1 MPAKVSRSARPRRS
15 APPPMPPLEA
25 LDRTHRQMLETLGTL
40 GRLVERLGEH
50 GIDATA
56 RLDARRICDFFGDA
70 ARAHH
75 ADEETLVFPA
85 LVRTGDAA
93 LVQHVLRLQQ
103 DHGWLEEDWLEL
115 APQLQAVA
123 EGYSWYELDTLRAG
137 VEVFVALY
145 NDHIAL
151 EESLIY
157 PEAKRQLDA
166 EAASRDQRLAG
177 SGSD

>member
-1 MPAKVSRSARPRRS
+1 MAAKVPRAARPRRS
-15 APPPMPPLEA
+15 AVPALPPLEA
-25 LDRTHRQMLETLGTL
+25 LDQTHRQMLQVLHALKGL
-40 GRLVERLGEH
+40 IERLDEL
-50 GIDATA
+50 GIDPQARAEAKKICAFFAGTA
-56 RLDARRICDFFGDA
+56 RQ
-70 ARAHH
+70 HH

-85 LVRTGDAA
+85 LVRTADAA
-93 LVQHVLRLQQ
+93 LIQHVLRLQQ

-137 VEVFVALY
+137 VDVFIALY
-145 NDHIAL
+145 HDHIAL

-157 PEAKRQLDA
+157 PEAKRQLGA